1 MINIKDFDSNLLK
14 IDKKAYKNIDI
25 YYVGYVT
32 MMDSKYGNI
41 HSVNHLYL
49 IIGKVDG
56 SIEEKN
62 GNKYLIFASTE
73 KNKDVLEKYAE
84 LWNRIKKLIGRIDN
98 RPGELKKKM
107 KIKFSSDDNLS
118 LNKLLKLHS

>member
-98 RPGELKKKM
+98 RPGELKKKNENQ
-107 KIKFSSDDNLS
+107 IQFR
-118 LNKLLKLHS
+118 